1 MFSLFS
7 TGMTFSLTKLPST
20 HWATHS
26 LAPTIAYYA
35 FCLRFL
41 FIPSVILD
49 IYTNVIPC
57 STPRPAL
64 YWNNKIVI
72 LLQLGCL
79 KFPFRFEMLI
89 LFLTL
94 ALINASIFAFSL
106 VFFSFVRTLSSK
118 SITMILL
125 KCWCV
130 QTIQQAEET
139 LIHCTTPYQLGLRL
153 EVILKWKSDFSIN
166 KRYKFSFHFFLN
178 KVFT

>member
-7 TGMTFSLTKLPST
+7 AGMTFSLTELPSIE
-20 HWATHS
+20 WLAHS

-49 IYTNVIPC
+49 IYTQVIPC

-79 KFPFRFEMLI
+79 KFPFRFEMFM
-89 LFLTL
+89 LFSTL
-94 ALINASIFAFSL
+94 AMINASIFAFSL
-106 VFFSFVRTLSSK
+106 VFLLFCKDVVFKKHYNDSPEVLVCANHTTSGGNLNPLYNSISAWAEVRSYFNMK
-118 SITMILL
+118 
-125 KCWCV
+125 
-130 QTIQQAEET
+130 E
-139 LIHCTTPYQLGLRL
+139 RFFN
-153 EVILKWKSDFSIN
+153 KWAS
-166 KRYKFSFHFFLN
+166 
-178 KVFT
+178 